1 MLFMLT
7 KLNVRLDALFQPI
20 VGRYSI
26 HEGQVYPVFLDAIEP
41 AERTRDNFQ
50 NISDIQFDVIQ
61 KASTV
66 FKLSKE
72 YAIYWAYL
80 YLIAT
85 KNMSKA
91 KALKKDHKWLPPLAY
106 KDVVRYNVHKER
118 AKKVFKVAGKVGA
131 AAGIAALAIG
141 GLFGAAG
148 AAVAGIAILK
158 LVKHRKEIG
167 KIFGALFKGA
177 RKTDDI
183 NDLPERDKAF
193 IQ

>member
-1 MLFMLT
+1 MLT
-7 KLNVRLDALFQPI
+7 KLNVRLDVLFQPI
-20 VGRYSI
+20 IGRYTI
-26 HEGQVYPVFLDAIEP
+26 HNGQAYAGFLDAIEKKD
-41 AERTRDNFQ
+41 RTRDNFP
-50 NISDIQFDVIQ
+50 DIGDREFAAVQ
-61 KASTV
+61 KASAA

-72 YAIYWAYL
+72 YAVYWAYL

-106 KDVVRYNVHKER
+106 KDVVKYNVHKER
-118 AKKVFKVAGKVGA
+118 AKKVFKVAGKVGV
-131 AAGIAALAIG
+131 AGSIAALAIG
-141 GLFGAAG
+141 GLFGVAG

-167 KIFGALFKGA
+167 KTFGALLKGA

-193 IQ
+193 IE